1 MASTNTLIVSLSMNS
16 QEVLDAA
23 DFPGASASG
32 DRTLRSSGFNTT
44 DTLNST
50 STPAL
55 EKTPA
60 IQEVTIGAS
69 PTVIDLSAVDVGIGR
84 TLDMTGKKL
93 VAYQFKADAT
103 NTGNVTV
110 TADPTNGYDL
120 FGASGLHVFVPGETI
135 GGTIYGAASA
145 KSAVAAADIRINI
158 AGTSG
163 DVIQVGLWFGT

>member
-1 MASTNTLIVSLSMNS
+1 MSTNTLVVSLAMNS

-23 DFPGASASG
+23 DFPGASGSG

-60 IQEVTIGAS
+60 IIEVTIGGS
-69 PTVIDLSAVDVGIGR
+69 PTVIDLSAVDIGVGR
-84 TLDMTGKKL
+84 TADMTGKKL
-93 VAYQFKADAT
+93 VAYQFKAAIG
-103 NTGNVTV
+103 NAGNVTV
-110 TADPTNGYDL
+110 GPDGTNGYDL
-120 FGASGLHVFVPGETI
+120 FGASGLHVFVPGETL
-135 GGTIYGAASA
+135 GAIITGVATA
-145 KSAVAAADIRINI
+145 KSAVAAADLRINI

-163 DVIQVGLWFGT
+163 DVIDVALWFGT